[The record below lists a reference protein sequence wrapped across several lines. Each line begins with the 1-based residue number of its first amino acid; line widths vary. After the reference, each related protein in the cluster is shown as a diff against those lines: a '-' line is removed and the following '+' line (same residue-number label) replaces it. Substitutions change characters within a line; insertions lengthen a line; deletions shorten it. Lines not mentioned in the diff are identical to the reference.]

1 MKKKELKRRIPYK
14 EILGIT
20 FSNITNEFVIHGNNS
35 QYDYHYNS
43 QDKNLIISLII
54 FFYDEEN
61 SSQIKLCEVP
71 EKSLKNFVTRK
82 KEKQKDLIYSRM
94 DTNYIIDT
102 EEFQEIHMECLFFGN
117 DNDVLNTN
125 QNFNVNNVNNVNNNN
140 SNNCIIEDFNKN
152 INIINY
158 KNDEIYNENIIQKNN
173 DIDLVNNKS
182 SNIKETKEKKETGTI
197 FSKHKDIKKVTLND
211 FKILKVLGRGTFG
224 KVCLVQYKLTKKY
237 YAMKIMRKN
246 VILENGQVTNTLL
259 EKNILQNL
267 NYQFLVGMDFCFQTQ
282 ERIYFVMNFIRG
294 GELFKHLTNCKF
306 FPEEKAKFYSA
317 IIGLAL
323 EYLHT
328 HGIVYR
334 DIKPDNILIDEDGYL
349 KLADFG
355 MSKMLKDQERAFSL
369 CGTPEYFA
377 PEIITREGHNKAAD
391 WWSYGILLYEMLY
404 GVSPFYSKNTE
415 KMFDLITKSDLK
427 FPKDKK
433 ISEEAKDLIKK
444 LLVKDKNLWKFSYD
458 SLLKAYEQY
467 VKSIEKKINDLIT
480 LPFVLVPVN
489 ITNFYEEVPPNL
501 KENKINKQSLSSSL
515 LSLIIIHDII
525 EKIKGNDKNMIKSQ
539 RFPLDINCQKYTNGK
554 EYNQNE
560 IGEDYAHCQVIEGN
574 DIMKCEVI
582 ITGDTLY
589 LGNVLSNNFEDLSK
603 IKIIKKILFRNLI
616 IKVSSKN
623 EDVLEFADSSN
634 ENKKYIM
641 IQCLNPDN
649 TARMF
654 NYITYQ
660 KKNCLMLEYSLF
672 NSYIEE
678 LEAKLNKTFNVN

>member
-1 MKKKELKRRIPYK
+1 MEVIQVHDLLNIKEDNMILGVLKNEKVYYSNVITKINHYGLSQERSIILTDVALYNMKKKELKRRIPYK

-20 FSNITNEFVIHGNNS
+20 FSNMTNEFVIHGNNS

-82 KEKQKDLIYSRM
+82 KEKQKDRIYSRM
-94 DTNYIIDT
+94 DTNYMIDT
-102 EEFQEIHMECLFFGN
+102 SEFQEIHMECLFFGN
-117 DNDVLNTN
+117 DNDVLNIN
-125 QNFNVNNVNNVNNNN
+125 QNFNVNNVNNINNNN
-140 SNNCIIEDFNKN
+140 NNCIIDNNNVSISNKN
-152 INIINY
+152 ICDINY
-158 KNDEIYNENIIQKNN
+158 KKDEIHNEIIENTIQSNNI
-173 DIDLVNNKS
+173 IDLVNNKS
-182 SNIKETKEKKETGTI
+182 ITIKGTKEKKETGTI
-197 FSKHKDIKKVTLND
+197 FSKHKDIEKVTLND

-246 VILENGQVTNTLL
+246 VILENGQVKNTLL

-306 FPEEKAKFYSA
+306 FPEAKAKFYSA

-355 MSKMLKDQERAFSL
+355 MSKMIKDQERAFSL

-404 GVSPFYSKNTE
+404 GVSPFYSKDTE

-427 FPKDKK
+427 FPKN
-433 ISEEAKDLIKK
+433 IETSEEAKDLIKK
-444 LLVKDKNLWKFSYD
+444 LLIKNQDLRLGSEGGFQTIKNHPFFKGFD
-458 SLLKAYEQY
+458 FKALE
-467 VKSIEKKINDLIT
+467 EKKMKAPFIPT
-480 LPFVLVPVN
+480 LRGSMDV
-489 ITNFYEEVPPNL
+489 TNFDSKYTSEEVVTSEMSPNTL
-501 KENKINKQSLSSSL
+501 EFIR
-515 LSLIIIHDII
+515 
-525 EKIKGNDKNMIKSQ
+525 KNQ
-539 RFPLDINCQKYTNGK
+539 EQ
-554 EYNQNE
+554 
-560 IGEDYAHCQVIEGN
+560 
-574 DIMKCEVI
+574 
-582 ITGDTLY
+582 
-589 LGNVLSNNFEDLSK
+589 FED
-603 IKIIKKILFRNLI
+603 F
-616 IKVSSKN
+616 
-623 EDVLEFADSSN
+623 
-634 ENKKYIM
+634 Y
-641 IQCLNPDN
+641 
-649 TARMF
+649 
-654 NYITYQ
+654 
-660 KKNCLMLEYSLF
+660 
-672 NSYIEE
+672 
-678 LEAKLNKTFNVN
+678 

>member
-1 MKKKELKRRIPYK
+1 MEVIQVHDLLNIKQENMILDVLKNEKVYYSNVITKINHYGLSQERSIILTDVALYNMKKKELKRRIPYK

-61 SSQIKLCEVP
+61 SSQIKICEVP

-82 KEKQKDLIYSRM
+82 KEKQKDRNYSRM

-102 EEFQEIHMECLFFGN
+102 AEFQEIYMECLFFGN
-117 DNDVLNTN
+117 DNDVLSTN
-125 QNFNVNNVNNVNNNN
+125 KNFNVNNINNVNNNN
-140 SNNCIIEDFNKN
+140 NCNIDDNNIDMSEKT
-152 INIINY
+152 INIIHH
-158 KNDEIYNENIIQKNN
+158 KKDEIYNENIKNSIQKDNI
-173 DIDLVNNKS
+173 IDSVNIKS
-182 SNIKETKEKKETGTI
+182 VNIKETKEKKETGTI

-211 FKILKVLGRGTFG
+211 FKILKVIGRGTFG

-246 VILENGQVTNTLL
+246 VILENGQVTSTLL

-427 FPKDKK
+427 FPKNIDT
-433 ISEEAKDLIKK
+433 SEEAKDLIKK
-444 LLVKDKNLWKFSYD
+444 LLIKKQDLRFGSEGGFQTIKNHPFFKGFD
-458 SLLKAYEQY
+458 FKALE
-467 VKSIEKKINDLIT
+467 EKKIKAPFIPT
-480 LPFVLVPVN
+480 LRGSMDV
-489 ITNFYEEVPPNL
+489 TNFDSKYTSEEVVTSEISPNTL
-501 KENKINKQSLSSSL
+501 EF
-515 LSLIIIHDII
+515 
-525 EKIKGNDKNMIKSQ
+525 IKKNQ
-539 RFPLDINCQKYTNGK
+539 EQ
-554 EYNQNE
+554 
-560 IGEDYAHCQVIEGN
+560 
-574 DIMKCEVI
+574 
-582 ITGDTLY
+582 
-589 LGNVLSNNFEDLSK
+589 FED
-603 IKIIKKILFRNLI
+603 F
-616 IKVSSKN
+616 
-623 EDVLEFADSSN
+623 
-634 ENKKYIM
+634 Y
-641 IQCLNPDN
+641 
-649 TARMF
+649 
-654 NYITYQ
+654 
-660 KKNCLMLEYSLF
+660 
-672 NSYIEE
+672 
-678 LEAKLNKTFNVN
+678 

>member
-1 MKKKELKRRIPYK
+1 MEVIQVHDLLNIKEDNLILDVLKKEKVYYSNAITKINHYGLSQERSIILTDVALYNMKKKELKRRIPYK

-20 FSNITNEFVIHGNNS
+20 LSNITNEFVIHGNNS

-82 KEKQKDLIYSRM
+82 KEKQKDRNYSRM
-94 DTNYIIDT
+94 DTNYIINT
-102 EEFQEIHMECLFFGN
+102 TEFQEIHMECLFFGN
-117 DNDVLNTN
+117 DNDVLNIN
-125 QNFNVNNVNNVNNNN
+125 QNFNVNNINNINN
-140 SNNCIIEDFNKN
+140 NNCIIDDSNINISNQN

-158 KNDEIYNENIIQKNN
+158 KKDEIYNENSENKIKKNN
-173 DIDLVNNKS
+173 SIDLVNNG
-182 SNIKETKEKKETGTI
+182 NGNPKETKEKKEAGTI
-197 FSKHKDIKKVTLND
+197 FSAHKDIKKVTLND
-211 FKILKVLGRGTFG
+211 FKILKVIGRGTFG

-427 FPKDKK
+427 FPKNIE

-444 LLVKDKNLWKFSYD
+444 LLIKKQDLRLGSEGGFQTIKNHPFFKGFD
-458 SLLKAYEQY
+458 FKALE
-467 VKSIEKKINDLIT
+467 EKKMKAPFIPT
-480 LPFVLVPVN
+480 LRGSMDV
-489 ITNFYEEVPPNL
+489 TNFDSKYTSEEVVTSEMSPKTLEFIKKN
-501 KENKINKQSLSSSL
+501 QS
-515 LSLIIIHDII
+515 
-525 EKIKGNDKNMIKSQ
+525 Q
-539 RFPLDINCQKYTNGK
+539 
-554 EYNQNE
+554 
-560 IGEDYAHCQVIEGN
+560 
-574 DIMKCEVI
+574 
-582 ITGDTLY
+582 
-589 LGNVLSNNFEDLSK
+589 FED
-603 IKIIKKILFRNLI
+603 F
-616 IKVSSKN
+616 
-623 EDVLEFADSSN
+623 
-634 ENKKYIM
+634 Y
-641 IQCLNPDN
+641 
-649 TARMF
+649 
-654 NYITYQ
+654 
-660 KKNCLMLEYSLF
+660 
-672 NSYIEE
+672 
-678 LEAKLNKTFNVN
+678 

>member
-1 MKKKELKRRIPYK
+1 MEVIQVHDLLNIKEDNLILDVLKKEKVYYSNAITKINHYGLSQERSIILTDVALYNMKKKELKRRIPYK

-20 FSNITNEFVIHGNNS
+20 LSNITNEFVIHGNNS

-82 KEKQKDLIYSRM
+82 KEKQKDRNYSRM
-94 DTNYIIDT
+94 DTNYIINT
-102 EEFQEIHMECLFFGN
+102 TEFQEIHMECLFFGN
-117 DNDVLNTN
+117 DNDVLNIN
-125 QNFNVNNVNNVNNNN
+125 QNFNVNNINNINN
-140 SNNCIIEDFNKN
+140 NNCIIDDSNINISNQN

-158 KNDEIYNENIIQKNN
+158 KKNEIYNENSENKIKKNN
-173 DIDLVNNKS
+173 SIDLVNNG
-182 SNIKETKEKKETGTI
+182 NGNPKETKEKKEAGTI
-197 FSKHKDIKKVTLND
+197 FSAHKDIKKVTLND
-211 FKILKVLGRGTFG
+211 FKILKVIGRGTFG

-427 FPKDKK
+427 FPKNIE

-444 LLVKDKNLWKFSYD
+444 LLIKKQDLRLGSEGGFQTIKNHPFFKGFD
-458 SLLKAYEQY
+458 FKALE
-467 VKSIEKKINDLIT
+467 EKKMKAPFIPT
-480 LPFVLVPVN
+480 LRGSMDV
-489 ITNFYEEVPPNL
+489 TNFDSKYTSEEVVTSEMSPKTLEFIKKN
-501 KENKINKQSLSSSL
+501 QS
-515 LSLIIIHDII
+515 
-525 EKIKGNDKNMIKSQ
+525 Q
-539 RFPLDINCQKYTNGK
+539 
-554 EYNQNE
+554 
-560 IGEDYAHCQVIEGN
+560 
-574 DIMKCEVI
+574 
-582 ITGDTLY
+582 
-589 LGNVLSNNFEDLSK
+589 FED
-603 IKIIKKILFRNLI
+603 F
-616 IKVSSKN
+616 
-623 EDVLEFADSSN
+623 
-634 ENKKYIM
+634 Y
-641 IQCLNPDN
+641 
-649 TARMF
+649 
-654 NYITYQ
+654 
-660 KKNCLMLEYSLF
+660 
-672 NSYIEE
+672 
-678 LEAKLNKTFNVN
+678 

>member
-1 MKKKELKRRIPYK
+1 MEVIQVHDILNIKEDNLILDVLKKEKVYYSNAITKINHYGLSQERSIILTDVALYNMKKKELKRRIPYK

-20 FSNITNEFVIHGNNS
+20 LSNITNEFVIHGNNS

-82 KEKQKDLIYSRM
+82 KEKQKDRNYSRM
-94 DTNYIIDT
+94 DTNYIINT
-102 EEFQEIHMECLFFGN
+102 AEFQEIHMECLFFGN
-117 DNDVLNTN
+117 DNDVLNIN
-125 QNFNVNNVNNVNNNN
+125 QNFNVNNINNINN
-140 SNNCIIEDFNKN
+140 NNCIIDDSNINISNQN

-158 KNDEIYNENIIQKNN
+158 KKNEIYNENSENKIKKNN
-173 DIDLVNNKS
+173 SIDLVNNG
-182 SNIKETKEKKETGTI
+182 NGNPKETKEKKEAGTI
-197 FSKHKDIKKVTLND
+197 FSAHKDIKKVTLND
-211 FKILKVLGRGTFG
+211 FKILKVIGRGTFG

-355 MSKMLKDQERAFSL
+355 MSKMLKEQERAFSL

-427 FPKDKK
+427 FPKNIE

-444 LLVKDKNLWKFSYD
+444 LLIKKQDLRLGSEGGFQTIKNHPFFKGFD
-458 SLLKAYEQY
+458 FKALE
-467 VKSIEKKINDLIT
+467 EKKMKAPFIPT
-480 LPFVLVPVN
+480 LRGSMDV
-489 ITNFYEEVPPNL
+489 TNFDSKYTSEEVVTSEMSPKTLEFIKKN
-501 KENKINKQSLSSSL
+501 QS
-515 LSLIIIHDII
+515 
-525 EKIKGNDKNMIKSQ
+525 Q
-539 RFPLDINCQKYTNGK
+539 
-554 EYNQNE
+554 
-560 IGEDYAHCQVIEGN
+560 
-574 DIMKCEVI
+574 
-582 ITGDTLY
+582 
-589 LGNVLSNNFEDLSK
+589 FED
-603 IKIIKKILFRNLI
+603 F
-616 IKVSSKN
+616 
-623 EDVLEFADSSN
+623 
-634 ENKKYIM
+634 Y
-641 IQCLNPDN
+641 
-649 TARMF
+649 
-654 NYITYQ
+654 
-660 KKNCLMLEYSLF
+660 
-672 NSYIEE
+672 
-678 LEAKLNKTFNVN
+678 